1 VQTCACVARVEGLHS
16 ELGRVGYKHFGPKR
30 KSVQVQ
36 GVGAPTPHHT
46 RKHEEGFK
54 NQNLAGFNIRAEIK
68 KQSQ

>member
-1 VQTCACVARVEGLHS
+1 
-16 ELGRVGYKHFGPKR
+16 
-30 KSVQVQ
+30 VQVQ
-36 GVGAPTPHHT
+36 GVGTPTPHHT